1 MRITCSYLPKLAL
14 LVLLGISSASMAA
27 NVRWLQDSAM
37 SNMTDADMEMLRSAA
52 RNVLNYGPDGEAK
65 RWENKETGAKG
76 VLAPLRSFEQD
87 GMFCRQLEAFNEVGG
102 ASGRSVFIFC
112 QQEDDTWRISS
123 KPAP

>member
-1 MRITCSYLPKLAL
+1 
-14 LVLLGISSASMAA
+14 
-27 NVRWLQDSAM
+27 M

-76 VLAPLRSFEQD
+76 VLTPLRSFEQD

>member
-1 MRITCSYLPKLAL
+1 MRFLNTTRPTIIAVCLFGITA
-14 LVLLGISSASMAA
+14 VATAS

-37 SNMTDADMEMLRSAA
+37 SNMTDADMEVLRAAA

-76 VLAPLRSFEQD
+76 VLTPLRSFEQD
-87 GMFCRQLEAFNEVGG
+87 GMFCRQLEAFNEVKG
-102 ASGRSVFIFC
+102 ASGRSVFNFC
-112 QQEDDTWRISS
+112 QQEDDTWLISS